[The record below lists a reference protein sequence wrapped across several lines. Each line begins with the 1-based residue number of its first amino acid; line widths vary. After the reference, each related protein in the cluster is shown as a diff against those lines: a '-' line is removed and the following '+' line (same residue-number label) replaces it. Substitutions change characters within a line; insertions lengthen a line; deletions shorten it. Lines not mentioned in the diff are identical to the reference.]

1 MFRLLRRRLSTTA
14 EGAVAA
20 SPSASPSQTLPD
32 DLFRR
37 IADVGRPGIPLYP
50 VLEQWVREG
59 RTIKKHALQ
68 VMIKKLV
75 GLKRFSHALEMSFWM
90 TDRRHLQLTAGDVA
104 YRLEL
109 INKVHGLEKAVEYFG
124 MVPRQLRK
132 PQCYG
137 SLLKCY
143 VEAKDVEKA
152 EQHFTKMVEMGI
164 KSSYVYN
171 CMMDLFLKTGQL
183 ERVHVAFRD
192 MEENGIKPDMFSV
205 ENKLAAYIAAE
216 DFEGAQ
222 KVIDKANPHEK
233 LLSWHGYASA
243 ARLFRKCGMQARA
256 VEALLEAERRIPP
269 KNGRIAYS
277 FLLHIYNDLEMYPE
291 VERIWT
297 VYKSKVP
304 LCNSMYMS
312 RISVLLKKND
322 IDGAEEALKE
332 FETAHVSYKDFRLI
346 NLVVDAYCGGGLVE
360 KAIVL
365 VDDAIKKGWTP
376 LANTWYKLAGGFFMT
391 GQVLKA
397 VDMTRKA
404 LASAS
409 SRWKPDLAYVLMT
422 LNHFMDQ
429 KDVEAAEEIVSMLQK
444 HVSLTRD
451 VYHSLLKTYVC
462 AGKPASDLLER
473 MKKDGLEAD
482 EETDRILA
490 GECEKIS
497 PLPRP

>member
-1 MFRLLRRRLSTTA
+1 
-14 EGAVAA
+14 
-20 SPSASPSQTLPD
+20 
-32 DLFRR
+32 
-37 IADVGRPGIPLYP
+37 
-50 VLEQWVREG
+50 
-59 RTIKKHALQ
+59 
-68 VMIKKLV
+68 
-75 GLKRFSHALEMSFWM
+75 M

-152 EQHFTKMVEMGI
+152 EQHFTKMKEMGME
-164 KSSYVYN
+164 SSYVYN

-183 ERVHVAFRD
+183 ERVHATFQD
-192 MEENGIKPDMFSV
+192 MEEKGIEPDMFSV

-216 DFEGAQ
+216 DFEGIQ

-243 ARLFRKCGMQARA
+243 ARLFKKCGMQARA
-256 VEALLEAERRIPP
+256 VEALLEAEARVHP

-277 FLLHIYNDLEMYPE
+277 FLLHIYSDLEMYPE
-291 VERIWT
+291 VERVWT

-332 FETAHVSYKDFRLI
+332 FKTVCVSYRDFRLI
-346 NLVVDAYCGGGLVE
+346 NLVVDAYCREGLVE

-365 VDDAIKKGWTP
+365 VDDSIKKGWTP
-376 LANTWYKLAGGFFMT
+376 LGSTWYKLAGGFFMT

-397 VDMTRKA
+397 VDMTRKS
-404 LASAS
+404 LASATS
-409 SRWKPDLAYVLMT
+409 PWKPDLAHVLMS

-429 KDVEAAEEIVSMLQK
+429 KDVEAAEEIASMLQK
-444 HVSLTRD
+444 LVPLTRD
-451 VYHSLLKTYVC
+451 VYHSLLKTYVL
-462 AGKPASDLLER
+462 AGKPPSDLLER
-473 MKKDGLEAD
+473 MKRDDLEAD
-482 EETDRILA
+482 EETERILA

-497 PLPRP
+497 PLPHP